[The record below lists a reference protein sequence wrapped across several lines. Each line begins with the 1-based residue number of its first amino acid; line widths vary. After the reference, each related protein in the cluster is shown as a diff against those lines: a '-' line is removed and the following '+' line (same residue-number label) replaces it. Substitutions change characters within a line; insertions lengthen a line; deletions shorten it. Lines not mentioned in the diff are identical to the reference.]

1 MAKIKV
7 MIADD
12 HLVVR
17 QGLKLLIDA
26 SPDMEVTGEA
36 DNGQEAV
43 MVASKTK
50 PDVVLMDLMMPRMN
64 GLEATKRILR
74 KHPASKVLVLSS
86 YSDDDSIDAMMKAG
100 AVGFLTKHSA
110 SGDVLKA
117 IQQAQEGNAFFSP
130 GVARRLL
137 RKASLIGSGVGS
149 RSSSDLTTREQDVLR
164 CVAAGMPNKKTA
176 AHLGIS
182 VKTVEKHR
190 QQVMNKLNIHEIA
203 GLTRYA
209 LAKGLLDPGCS

>member
-12 HLVVR
+12 HRVVR
-17 QGLKLLIDA
+17 QGLKLLIEA
-26 SPDMEVTGEA
+26 RSDMEVTGEA
-36 DNGQEAV
+36 GNGHEAV
-43 MVASKTK
+43 ALAGKTK
-50 PDVVLMDLMMPRMN
+50 PDVVLMDLMMPQMN

-86 YSDDDSIDAMMKAG
+86 YSDDDSIEAMMQAG
-100 AVGFLTKHSA
+100 VVGFLTKHSA
-110 SGDVLKA
+110 SEDVLKA
-117 IQQAQEGNAFFSP
+117 IQEVQAGNAFFSP
-130 GVARRLL
+130 SVAQRIRR
-137 RKASLIGSGVGS
+137 RRMVVEDGSQS
-149 RSSSDLTTREQDVLR
+149 RAAFDLTPRESDVLR

-176 AHLGIS
+176 THLGIS

-209 LAKGLLDPGCS
+209 LAKGLLEGQA